1 VRLPVQKPTCPM
13 FGGPRLDV
21 LYVTSASIQ
30 LTPDELSRQPRAG
43 GIFAFEPGVKGPPEA
58 HFAG

>member
-1 VRLPVQKPTCPM
+1 M

-30 LTPDELSRQPRAG
+30 LTPDELSRQPQAG
-43 GIFAFEPGVKGPPEA
+43 GIFAFEPGVKGLPEA